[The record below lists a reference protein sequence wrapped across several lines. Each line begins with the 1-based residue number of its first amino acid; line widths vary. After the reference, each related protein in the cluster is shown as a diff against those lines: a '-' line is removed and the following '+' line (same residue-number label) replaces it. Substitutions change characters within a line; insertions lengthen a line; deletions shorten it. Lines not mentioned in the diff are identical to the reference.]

1 MIRNAKRNIARL
13 LALSMVAS
21 QSISAF
27 AVNPDEIV
35 ILEEEQISEIAEEE
49 IVVESDL
56 ESGDV
61 QEVGEPDESLEV
73 DGIEIADEV
82 TDAEYDIVLLA
93 DEASAEEFEKQGC
106 KYNATRTATVSPKL
120 SGY

>member
-35 ILEEEQISEIAEEE
+35 IRPNE
-49 IVVESDL
+49 
-56 ESGDV
+56 G
-61 QEVGEPDESLEV
+61 
-73 DGIEIADEV
+73 
-82 TDAEYDIVLLA
+82 
-93 DEASAEEFEKQGC
+93 K
-106 KYNATRTATVSPKL
+106 
-120 SGY
+120 